1 MRNNDVPH
9 HTIPSRLVWGVVGSE
24 VVICDTTSHTTFHLT
39 GDLAKAFTQAA
50 SGQEISSQEVMAL
63 QERGFLEPRSPL
75 SRRTLMTGG
84 VAGLGLGITSLSL
97 PTAAAAS
104 STQPKPSITAASL
117 EPGEWRWSPTGGGF
131 SVTQTQGSVF
141 LPNLDVFQAGDRW
154 RLTLANVNGGEA
166 SAEANITDLGMGM
179 LELTFTFTLSGGLPA
194 NTVLLGV
201 LTKVS
206 DPTVFSEQ
214 FPIPQAQSE

>member
-1 MRNNDVPH
+1 MTNNDVHRP
-9 HTIPSRLVWGVVGSE
+9 TIPSRLVWEVVGSE
-24 VVICDTTSHTTFHLT
+24 VVILDTSSHTTHRLD
-39 GDLAKAFTQAA
+39 GDLAKSFLAAA
-50 SGQEISSQEVMAL
+50 SGEGVPPQEVIAL
-63 QERGFLEPRSPL
+63 QDRGFLEPSSPV
-75 SRRTLMTGG
+75 SRRALMTGG
-84 VAGLGLGITSLSL
+84 VAGFGLAMTSLSL

-117 EPGEWRWSPTGGGF
+117 EAGEWRWSNTQTGF

-154 RLTLANVNGGEA
+154 RLTVTNVNGGEA
-166 SAEANITDLGMGM
+166 SAEANIVDLGSGM
-179 LELTFTFTLSGGLPA
+179 LELTFTYTLAGGLTA
-194 NTVLLGV
+194 GTILQGV

-214 FPIPQAQSE
+214 FPIPQ